1 MADHLPAPVA
11 PPPPVAAPAAVTGA
25 PRPGRVLP
33 VLLAAGVVG
42 GLGISAAGAAGALL
56 MAEVTGDD
64 ALAGL
69 PQTGVVL
76 GAGGAALVVSAA
88 TRRFGRGPAL
98 ALGALTAVPG
108 GLAAAAGGFLGSA
121 AAIVLGSVLIGA
133 GQAALMLTR
142 YAAADLA
149 APDRRGRTM
158 AAVLLATT
166 VGTVLGPNLMPAVG
180 AMAVAVGWP
189 ELSGPYLLAAATSAL
204 AAATLAVGL
213 RGPGTGEPTGAPP
226 VPPSAA
232 PVVGPAAEPAAGPPV
247 RAAASSRA
255 GAWRAALG
263 RRGAVGIA
271 TLAVANLVMVAVMTM
286 APVHLEAA
294 GVTLGGIGLVIS
306 LHIAAMFA
314 PSPLSGWLADRWGPA
329 PVAVASAVVL
339 TVASGLAAVAGEAHT
354 LLTVGLVLLGLG
366 WNLGLVGGSVL
377 LTTPAPGEA
386 TAVALGDRARR
397 EGWGEAAMGA
407 AAAVGGAASGLVMS
421 QWGYPALAAAGAV
434 AAVVIGVAVVLGRDV
449 VRLSPRPSLPPA
461 G

>member
-1 MADHLPAPVA
+1 MTEAA
-11 PPPPVAAPAAVTGA
+11 PPVAGASTSAGGAAAP
-25 PRPGRVLP
+25 PSGRVLP
-33 VLLAAGVVG
+33 VLLAAGAVG

-76 GAGGAALVVSAA
+76 GAAGAALVVSAA
-88 TRRFGRGPAL
+88 TRRLGRGRAL
-98 ALGALTAVPG
+98 AVGALAAVPG
-108 GLAAAAGGFLGSA
+108 GALAAVGGLVDSA
-121 AAIVLGSVLIGA
+121 AAIVLGSILIGA

-149 APDRRGRTM
+149 APDRRGRAM

-180 AMAVAVGWP
+180 AVAMGVGWP
-189 ELSGPYLLAAATSAL
+189 ELSGPYLLAAGTSLL
-204 AAATLAVGL
+204 AAATLGIGL
-213 RGPGTGEPTGAPP
+213 GSTREPPP
-226 VPPSAA
+226 VVSPA
-232 PVVGPAAEPAAGPPV
+232 PFAEPPRLTAG
-247 RAAASSRA
+247 
-255 GAWRAALG
+255 WRRRALG
-263 RRGAVGIA
+263 RRGAVGIT

-286 APVHLEAA
+286 APVHLAAA

-314 PSPLSGWLADRWGPA
+314 PSPLSGWLADRWGAA
-329 PVAVASAVVL
+329 PVAVAAGVVLATASALAALAGDAHGVL
-339 TVASGLAAVAGEAHT
+339 TVA
-354 LLTVGLVLLGLG
+354 LVLLGLG

-377 LTTPAPGEA
+377 LTTPADDAASSAGPA
-386 TAVALGDRARR
+386 AVAQLGDRARR

-407 AAAVGGAASGLVMS
+407 AAAVGGAASGVVMS
-421 QWGYPALAAAGAV
+421 LWGYPALAVAGAV
-434 AAVVIGVAVVLGRDV
+434 AATAICLGVGLGRAT
-449 VRLSPRPSLPPA
+449 RELSPRRPSPA